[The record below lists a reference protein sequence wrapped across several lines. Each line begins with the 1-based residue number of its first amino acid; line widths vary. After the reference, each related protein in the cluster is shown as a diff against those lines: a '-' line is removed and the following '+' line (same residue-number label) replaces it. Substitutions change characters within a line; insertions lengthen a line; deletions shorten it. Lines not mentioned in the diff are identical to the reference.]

1 MFISDANFRPSIQ
14 LVCRYLSALEQR
26 LHDAEA
32 LLGVIISS
40 SDSRAT
46 TMVADLS
53 KDALAASIIARV
65 ASSSFGP
72 VGRNALR
79 HHDCNSNSRRRSID
93 LRQQQMNEHEAPL
106 IDGNGRFYMDH
117 PML

>member
-1 MFISDANFRPSIQ
+1 
-14 LVCRYLSALEQR
+14 LSALEQR

-53 KDALAASIIARV
+53 KDSLAASIIARV
-65 ASSSFGP
+65 ANSSFGP
-72 VGRNALR
+72 MGRSALR
-79 HHDCNSNSRRRSID
+79 HRDCNSNSRRRSID

-106 IDGNGRFYMDH
+106 IDNSGE
-117 PML
+117 

>member
-1 MFISDANFRPSIQ
+1 M
-14 LVCRYLSALEQR
+14 CRYLSALEQR

-46 TMVADLS
+46 TMVSDLS
-53 KDALAASIIARV
+53 KDSLAASIIARV
-65 ASSSFGP
+65 ANSSYGP

-79 HHDCNSNSRRRSID
+79 HRDCNSNSRRRSID

-106 IDGNGRFYMDH
+106 IDGNGGSYLS
-117 PML
+117 PPPYIEK